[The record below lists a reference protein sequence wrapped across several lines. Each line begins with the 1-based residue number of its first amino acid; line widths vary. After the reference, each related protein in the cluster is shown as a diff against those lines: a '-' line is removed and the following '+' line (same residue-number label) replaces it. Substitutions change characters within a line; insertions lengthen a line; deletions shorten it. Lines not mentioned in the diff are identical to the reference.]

1 MAALRALLDAASAAS
16 RLLIQDALGLMLR
29 PDSMVLGTRGER
41 CKWRRWLAHH
51 SMLAA
56 AAAWTALLDFLA
68 TSRTRRKH
76 RKRFLA
82 KKPPNNLTPR
92 EGLARWKPRSSIQWR
107 TRRSHSYAG
116 AKGLMLGDKYD
127 SY

>member
-56 AAAWTALLDFLA
+56 AAAWTAYWIFSRRLERDAMILL
-68 TSRTRRKH
+68 TSLYMH
-76 RKRFLA
+76 VSA
-82 KKPPNNLTPR
+82 ASAPV
-92 EGLARWKPRSSIQWR
+92 GYI
-107 TRRSHSYAG
+107 
-116 AKGLMLGDKYD
+116 LG
-127 SY
+127 

>member
-1 MAALRALLDAASAAS
+1 MAAFRALLDAASAAS

-56 AAAWTALLDFLA
+56 AAALDGFIGFSRDVSKATHSSLKVCFGEETA
-68 TSRTRRKH
+68 
-76 RKRFLA
+76 
-82 KKPPNNLTPR
+82 
-92 EGLARWKPRSSIQWR
+92 E
-107 TRRSHSYAG
+107 
-116 AKGLMLGDKYD
+116 
-127 SY
+127 

>member
-56 AAAWTALLDFLA
+56 AAASDGFIGFSRDVSNA
-68 TSRTRRKH
+68 TQRSATKS
-76 RKRFLA
+76 FLA
-82 KKPPNNLTPR
+82 KKPPNNLTR
-92 EGLARWKPRSSIQWR
+92 ERGPCALEAAQQQSVARAAISLI
-107 TRRSHSYAG
+107 RRG
-116 AKGLMLGDKYD
+116 
-127 SY
+127 

>member
-56 AAAWTALLDFLA
+56 AAAWTAFYWIF
-68 TSRTRRKH
+68 SRRLERDAQI
-76 RKRFLA
+76 RQRVLVFLA
-82 KKPPNNLTPR
+82 KKPPNNLTR
-92 EGLARWKPRSSIQWR
+92 ERGPCALEAAQQQSVARAAISLI
-107 TRRSHSYAG
+107 RRG
-116 AKGLMLGDKYD
+116 
-127 SY
+127 